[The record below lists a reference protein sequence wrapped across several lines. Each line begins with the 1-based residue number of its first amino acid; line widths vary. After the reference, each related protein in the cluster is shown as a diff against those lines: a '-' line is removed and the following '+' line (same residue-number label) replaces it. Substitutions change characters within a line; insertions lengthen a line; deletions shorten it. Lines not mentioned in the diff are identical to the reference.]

1 MIENAI
7 HFGLYYLHNLQD
19 EFERSMMKVAK
30 TWKRAAAALLAALM
44 VSATMSA
51 CGGDTNTSESSAS
64 GAGSDTSGTSS
75 TTETSETSST
85 DTGEVV
91 TLKVWG
97 FTNASP
103 DTNEMNAVADAVN
116 ELTRDT
122 IGVEI
127 ELTRSFDYE
136 TLNLALTSGEKLD
149 LVQTH
154 SYSPGLAT
162 MVTSGYVQPIDDL
175 LSEYGQD
182 ILEIVPEGY
191 LKVGKV
197 NGQQYGTPDLK
208 DTARSAGFAMR
219 SDVLD
224 ELGIDPETITTWDDV
239 HDVLVQVRDNYP
251 DLYPLVPSW
260 SSGGMQEV
268 LTYDALTVPNNLAV
282 LEDVFTDSTEVVCL
296 YETDAYREFCERM
309 YQWNQEGLIMPDAT
323 TTTDNNLM
331 ASVGFADY
339 ENIKPGKELE
349 IKKAWNID
357 CDLIQLNEP
366 YTYTNQIIGDL
377 WVIPTVCED
386 PAKAM
391 QLLNMMYSD
400 AELSNT
406 LINGVEGRHWEWANE
421 EKTLI
426 KAPEGVDQ
434 ASSGYESL
442 DWAWPN
448 CRITPVW
455 EGGEEDQWDQLQE
468 FCDAAHE
475 SVALGFVFD
484 TTPVM
489 NQITACGNVVNEY
502 NVALRW
508 GELNPDEAIPE
519 FIDALKS
526 AGVDDIV
533 AECQSQLDAYLAENG

>member
-1 MIENAI
+1 MTK
-7 HFGLYYLHNLQD
+7 
-19 EFERSMMKVAK
+19 S
-30 TWKRAAAALLAALM
+30 WKKAAAALLAALM
-44 VSATMSA
+44 VTGTLTA
-51 CGGDTNTSESSAS
+51 CGGNGDSSTSSGSADSSA
-64 GAGSDTSGTSS
+64 AEGSSS
-75 TTETSETSST
+75 TTETSETGET
-85 DTGEVV
+85 ADPGEVV

-97 FTNASP
+97 FTNAAP

-149 LVQTH
+149 LLQTH
-154 SYSPGLAT
+154 SYSPGLSS
-162 MVTSGYVQPIDDL
+162 MVSTGYVQPIDDL

-182 ILEIVPEGY
+182 ILEVVPESY
-191 LKVGKV
+191 MKVGAV
-197 NGQQYGTPDLK
+197 NGEQYGTPDLK

-219 SDVLD
+219 SDILD
-224 ELGIDPETITTWDDV
+224 ELSIDPESITTWEDV
-239 HDVLVQVRDNYP
+239 HDVLVQVRDAYP

-260 SSGGMQEV
+260 SQGGMQEV

-282 LEDVFTDSTEVVCL
+282 LEDVFQDSTEVVCL
-296 YETDAYREFCERM
+296 YETDGYREFCERM

-349 IKKAWNID
+349 IKKAWGID

-377 WVIPTVCED
+377 WVIPTVCEN
-386 PAKAM
+386 PQKAM
-391 QLLNMMYSD
+391 ELLNMMYSD

-421 EKTLI
+421 EQTMI
-426 KAPEGVDQ
+426 KAPEGVET
-434 ASSGYESL
+434 SGSTGYESL

-455 EGGEEDQWDQLQE
+455 EGGEEDQWDQLQA

-475 SVALGFVFD
+475 SPALGFVFD
-484 TTPVM
+484 QTPVM
-489 NQITACGNVVNEY
+489 NQITACGNVVTQY
-502 NVALRW
+502 NAALRW

-519 FIDALKS
+519 FISALKS

-533 AECQSQLDAYLAENG
+533 NECQSQLDAYLAENG

>member
-1 MIENAI
+1 
-7 HFGLYYLHNLQD
+7 
-19 EFERSMMKVAK
+19 MMNVAK
-30 TWKRAAAALLAALM
+30 TWKRSAAALLAALM

-51 CGGDTNTSESSAS
+51 CNGGDNTSGASSSGTESN
-64 GAGSDTSGTSS
+64 TSS
-75 TTETSETSST
+75 TTSTSEVSETANN
-85 DTGEVV
+85 GEVV

-103 DTNEMNAVADAVN
+103 DTNEMNAVAEVVN
-116 ELTRDT
+116 EMTRDT

-154 SYSPGLAT
+154 SYSPGLST

-175 LSEYGQD
+175 LDQYGQD
-182 ILEIVPEGY
+182 IIDIVPEGY
-191 LKVGKV
+191 MKTGAV
-197 NGQQYGTPDLK
+197 NGVQYGTPDLK
-208 DTARSAGFAMR
+208 DTARAAGFAMR

-224 ELGIDPETITTWDDV
+224 ELSIDPSTITTWDDV
-239 HDVLVQVRDNYP
+239 HDVLVQVRDNYT

-260 SSGGMQEV
+260 SGGGMQEV
-268 LTYDALTVPNNLAV
+268 LTYDSLTVPNNLAV
-282 LEDVFTDSTEVVCL
+282 LEDVFTDSTDVVCL
-296 YETDAYREFCERM
+296 YETDSYREFCERM
-309 YQWNQEGLIMPDAT
+309 YQWNQEGLIMPDST

-366 YTYTNQIIGDL
+366 YTYTGQIIGDL
-377 WVIPTVCED
+377 WVIPTVCENPD
-386 PAKAM
+386 KAM

-400 AELSNT
+400 ADLSNT

-421 EKTLI
+421 EHTLI
-426 KAPEGVDQ
+426 KSPEGVD
-434 ASSGYESL
+434 ATASGYESL

-455 EGGEEDQWDQLQE
+455 EGGDEDQWDQLQE

-484 TTPVM
+484 TTNVM

-519 FIDALKS
+519 FISELKN

-533 AECQSQLDAYLAENG
+533 AECQTQLDAYLAENG